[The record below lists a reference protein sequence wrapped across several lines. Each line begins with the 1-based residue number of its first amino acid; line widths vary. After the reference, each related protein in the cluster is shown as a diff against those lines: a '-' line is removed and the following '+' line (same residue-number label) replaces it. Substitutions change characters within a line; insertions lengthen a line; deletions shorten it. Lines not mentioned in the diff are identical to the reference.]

1 MKHSFALLLP
11 LAFACGVANAAAA
24 DAESDR
30 AQIAALE
37 QRWLA
42 AIRGGDRHALGEILA
57 KGFVDINTDGKMRE
71 RDEAIAHASAPP
83 DTTQTI
89 RQLKV
94 RVFGDTAVANG
105 INTVHSKA
113 HGWTVEVAFTDVFM
127 RERGV
132 WRAVS
137 AQETLRKPPAVPPS
151 TH

>member
-24 DAESDR
+24 NAESDR

-42 AIRGGDRHALGEILA
+42 AIRGGDRQALGEILA

-94 RVFGDTAVANG
+94 RVFGDTAVANLHYCEW
-105 INTVHSKA
+105 IR
-113 HGWTVEVAFTDVFM
+113 GWTDTCLQIYGEL
-127 RERGV
+127 
-132 WRAVS
+132 AVRNPDFL
-137 AQETLRKPPAVPPS
+137 ARFDRDEAKAEAVL
-151 TH
+151 